1 MSGYIMMSYNSCSNL
16 LEISQRIP
24 LIVKFASKFSL
35 GKRRVGYT
43 NLYVIAPEFKR
54 VLLYDVKSSL
64 FFTIS
69 FHESLITD
77 LQMYQMDIAVR
88 FWNVGLVLL
97 KQNILTHNFWEGQLL
112 RIYLTVCRN
121 LWVNLKRINCCN
133 LQWMASMLIGMS

>member
-1 MSGYIMMSYNSCSNL
+1 MMSYNSCSNL

-35 GKRRVGYT
+35 GKRRVGST

-77 LQMYQMDIAVR
+77 LQMYQMDVAVR
-88 FWNVGLVLL
+88 FWNVELVLL
-97 KQNILTHNFWEGQLL
+97 KQNILTHNFWEG
-112 RIYLTVCRN
+112 
-121 LWVNLKRINCCN
+121 
-133 LQWMASMLIGMS
+133 